1 MIFWYQQLFLK
12 KGNEVNLIFAAKMKI
27 NKFVLIKKY
36 SATPKSK
43 IYFSFLAVK
52 LDYKVK
58 NKTV

>member
-36 SATPKSK
+36 SATRNQKF
-43 IYFSFLAVK
+43 IFLFW
-52 LDYKVK
+52 L
-58 NKTV
+58 